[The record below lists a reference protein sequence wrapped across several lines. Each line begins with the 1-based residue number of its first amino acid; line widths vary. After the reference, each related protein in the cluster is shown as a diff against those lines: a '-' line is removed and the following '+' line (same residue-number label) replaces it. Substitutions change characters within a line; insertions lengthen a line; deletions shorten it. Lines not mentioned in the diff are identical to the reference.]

1 MIVHW
6 DVEQRTEA
14 WHQLRYGKVCGTDSK
29 RLFAKSNDLEM
40 ELLASRLE
48 EFTPERDGYINDAM
62 QRGID
67 LEPFALMA
75 LKRYAKIDFK
85 VPGWIQSDIGILGIS
100 PDGLSDCERY
110 AAEIKC
116 LGKKNHTI
124 CVLTQQIPLDY
135 VYQCAHYFTVNPKLE
150 SLFFE
155 SFRPES
161 SNNIFVKEV
170 TRGTELNFGT
180 EARPVIKSIAEV
192 SESAKEIAKEIEEKV
207 EANLRLLEDRI

>member
-6 DVEQRTEA
+6 DLEQRTEA
-14 WHQLRYGKVCGTDSK
+14 WHQLRYGKVGGTDSK
-29 RLFAKSNDLEM
+29 RLFAKGNDLEM
-40 ELLASRLE
+40 ELLAARLE

-100 PDGLSDCERY
+100 PDGLSECIRF

-124 CVLTQQIPLDY
+124 CVVTQKIPLDY
-135 VYQCAHYFTVNPKLE
+135 VYQCTHYFTVNPKLE
-150 SLFFE
+150 KLYFM

-161 SNNIFVKEV
+161 VHNIFIQEV
-170 TRGTELNFGT
+170 TRKTSFNYGTEKTPAMAF
-180 EARPVIKSIAEV
+180 VQDVVDK
-192 SESAKEIAKEIEEKV
+192 AKEAAIDI
-207 EANLRLLEDRI
+207 EANIESKLKELEDRI

>member
-14 WHQLRYGKVCGTDSK
+14 WHQLRYGKVGGTDSK
-29 RLFAKSNDLEM
+29 RLFAKGNDLEM

-75 LKRYAKIDFK
+75 LKRYANIDFK
-85 VPGWIQSDIGILGIS
+85 VPGWIQSSIDILGIS
-100 PDGLSDCERY
+100 PDGLSECERF

-124 CVLTQQIPLDY
+124 CVVTQQIPIEY
-135 VYQCAHYFTVNPKLE
+135 NYQCAHYFTVNHKLE
-150 SLFFE
+150 KLFFMAY
-155 SFRPES
+155 RPES
-161 SNNIFVKEV
+161 VHNIFIKEV
-170 TRGTELNFGT
+170 TRDTVLNFGT
-180 EARPVIKSIAEV
+180 EARPIMKVIGCV
-192 SESAKEIAKEIEEKV
+192 SEEAGANAMQI
-207 EANLRLLEDRI
+207 EANIESKLKELEDRI

>member
-14 WHQLRYGKVCGTDSK
+14 WHQLRYGKVGGTDSK
-29 RLFAKSNDLEM
+29 RLFAKSNDLEI
-40 ELLASRLE
+40 EILSSRLE
-48 EFTPERDGYINDAM
+48 DFTPERGGFVNDAM

-67 LEPFALMA
+67 LEQFALMA
-75 LKRYAKIDFK
+75 LKRYTKIDFK
-85 VPGWIQSDIGILGIS
+85 VPGWIQSDINILGVS

-124 CVLTQQIPLDY
+124 CVLTQQIPLEY
-135 VYQCAHYFTVNPKLE
+135 VYQCAHYFTVNPELE

-161 SNNIFVKEV
+161 AHNIFVKEV
-170 TRGTELNFGT
+170 TRETELNFGT
-180 EARPVIKSIAEV
+180 EAKPVMKSIAEV
-192 SESAKEIAKEIEEKV
+192 SESAKEIAKEIEKKV
-207 EANLRLLEDRI
+207 EANLKLLEDRI